1 MFRTCIVSLISILP
15 TAPSLWA
22 GSPIGE
28 VICAPRAEMVHK
40 LSHQFGERM
49 SGMGIRSPESMMEIW
64 QSDSSGNWTLVMNY
78 ADGKSCIVAMGEGW
92 EMLPGDPP
100 A

>member
-1 MFRTCIVSLISILP
+1 MFRICIVSAICVLTGAAALQ
-15 TAPSLWA
+15 AR
-22 GSPIGE
+22 SPIAE
-28 VICAPRAEMVHK
+28 VICAPRDEMVHK

-49 SGMGIRSPESMMEIW
+49 AGMGVRSPESVMEVW
-64 QSDSSGNWTLVMNY
+64 QSDRSGRWTLVMNY

-92 EMLPGDPP
+92 ETLPGDPP

>member
-1 MFRTCIVSLISILP
+1 MFRICIVSALALLAAS
-15 TAPSLWA
+15 PSLLA
-22 GSPIGE
+22 QSPIAD

-40 LSHQFGERM
+40 LSHQFGERRA
-49 SGMGIRSPESMMEIW
+49 GMGVRDPESVMEVW
-64 QSDSSGNWTLVMNY
+64 QSDRSGRWTLVMNY

-92 EMLPGDPP
+92 ETLPGDPP